1 MHGSRRLRMAV
12 TAGALSL
19 ALFAGGCESF
29 DLTDLFPDGK
39 KKLAGDRRPVFPD
52 GVPGVSQ
59 GVPPELVKGYQ
70 PPEAGPAVITAP
82 PPAAEPEEKP
92 KPASKPKRTAAR
104 PKPKP
109 APAPAQAEP
118 QPQQAA
124 QPAAQSPWPAQTQPQ
139 QSAWPAAPAP
149 GTFSR

>member
-1 MHGSRRLRMAV
+1 MAGNRRRIRIAM

-39 KKLAGDRRPVFPD
+39 KKLAGERRPVFPD
-52 GVPGVSQ
+52 GVPGVPQ
-59 GVPPELVKGYQ
+59 GVPPELMKGYQ
-70 PPEAGPAVITAP
+70 PPENAADPAAAVP
-82 PPAAEPEEKP
+82 PPEATPEKKP
-92 KPASKPKRTAAR
+92 KPAPKPRRAAAR
-104 PKPKP
+104 PKPQA
-109 APAPAQAEP
+109 APAPAEP
-118 QPQQAA
+118 APQQSA
-124 QPAAQSPWPAQTQPQ
+124 QPAWPAQPQPQ

>member
-1 MHGSRRLRMAV
+1 MAGNRRRIRIAM

-39 KKLAGDRRPVFPD
+39 KKLAGERRPVFPD
-52 GVPGVSQ
+52 GVPGVPQ
-59 GVPPELVKGYQ
+59 GVPPELMKGYQ
-70 PPEAGPAVITAP
+70 PPENAADPAAAVP
-82 PPAAEPEEKP
+82 PPEAAPEEKP
-92 KPASKPKRTAAR
+92 KPAPKPRRAAAR
-104 PKPKP
+104 PKPQA
-109 APAPAQAEP
+109 APAPAEP
-118 QPQQAA
+118 APQQSA
-124 QPAAQSPWPAQTQPQ
+124 QPAWPAQPQPQ